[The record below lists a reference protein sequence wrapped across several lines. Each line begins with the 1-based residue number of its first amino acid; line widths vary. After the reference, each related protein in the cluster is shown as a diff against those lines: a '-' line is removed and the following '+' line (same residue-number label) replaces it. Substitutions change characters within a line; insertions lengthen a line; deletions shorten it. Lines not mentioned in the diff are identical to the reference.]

1 MRYLLSAMLTVV
13 GIIHLLPLSGV
24 PSVSRLQSL
33 YGVTITDPN
42 LEILMRHRAVL
53 FGILGAFLIYAAF
66 RPGLQLAAL
75 IAGAVSVVSF
85 LVIAGMIGGYNTG
98 ITRVV
103 TADIVAVVC
112 LMIGAFA
119 YWKDRATLGVTG

>member
-1 MRYLLSAMLTVV
+1 MRYILSVMLSVV
-13 GIIHLLPLSGV
+13 GIIHLLPLTGV
-24 PSVSRLQSL
+24 LSVSRLQAL

-53 FGILGAFLIYAAF
+53 FGILGAFLIYAAL

>member
-1 MRYLLSAMLTVV
+1 MLTVV
-13 GIIHLLPLSGV
+13 GIIHLLPLTGVLGV
-24 PSVSRLQSL
+24 PRLQAL

-75 IAGAVSVVSF
+75 IAGAVSVISF
-85 LVIAGMIGGYNTG
+85 LAIAAMIGGYNAG
-98 ITRVV
+98 IARVV

-112 LMIGAFA
+112 LLIGALA
-119 YWKDRATLGVTG
+119 YWRDRATIGING

>member
-1 MRYLLSAMLTVV
+1 MLTGV
-13 GIIHLLPLSGV
+13 GIIHLLPLTGV
-24 PSVSRLQSL
+24 LSVSRLQAL

-53 FGILGAFLIYAAF
+53 FGILGAFVISAAF

-75 IAGAVSVVSF
+75 IAGAVSVISF
-85 LVIAGMIGGYNTG
+85 LVIAGMIGGYNAG
-98 ITRVV
+98 IARVV

-112 LMIGAFA
+112 LLIGAFA
-119 YWKDRATLGVTG
+119 YWKDRATIGENR

>member
-1 MRYLLSAMLTVV
+1 MRYILSVMLTVV
-13 GIIHLLPLSGV
+13 GIIHLLPLTGV
-24 PSVSRLQSL
+24 LGLSRLQSL
-33 YGVTITDPN
+33 YGVTIADPN

-75 IAGAVSVVSF
+75 IAGAVSVISF
-85 LVIAGMIGGYNTG
+85 LVIAEMIGDYNTG
-98 ITRVV
+98 IARVV

-112 LMIGAFA
+112 LLIGAFA
-119 YWKDRATLGVTG
+119 YWKDRATIRVNG

>member
-1 MRYLLSAMLTVV
+1 MRFVLPATLIIV

-24 PSVSRLQSL
+24 FGRSRLQVL
-33 YGVTITDPN
+33 YGLSLDDPN

-75 IAGAVSVVSF
+75 ISGAVSVISF
-85 LVIAGMIGGYNTG
+85 LVIAGMVGGYNTG
-98 ITRVV
+98 IARVV
-103 TADIVAVVC
+103 TADIIAVVC
-112 LMIGAFA
+112 LLIGAFA
-119 YWKDRATLGVTG
+119 YWKDRSAI

>member
-1 MRYLLSAMLTVV
+1 MRYLLSVMLTVV
-13 GIIHLLPLSGV
+13 GIIHLLPLTGV
-24 PSVSRLQSL
+24 LGVSRLQAL
-33 YGVTITDPN
+33 YGVTIDDPN

-75 IAGAVSVVSF
+75 IAGAVSVISF
-85 LVIAGMIGGYNTG
+85 LVIAGMVNGYNTG
-98 ITRVV
+98 IARVV

-119 YWKDRATLGVTG
+119 YWRDQAMVGVDG

>member
-1 MRYLLSAMLTVV
+1 MLYLLSAMLTVV
-13 GIIHLLPLSGV
+13 GIIHLLPLTGV
-24 PSVSRLQSL
+24 LGMSRLQSL
-33 YGVTITDPN
+33 YGVTIDDPN

-75 IAGAVSVVSF
+75 IAGAVSVISF
-85 LVIAGMIGGYNTG
+85 LVIAGMVGGYNAG
-98 ITRVV
+98 IARVV

-112 LMIGAFA
+112 LLIGVFA
-119 YWKDRATLGVTG
+119 YWKDRTTIGVH

>member
-1 MRYLLSAMLTVV
+1 MLTVV
-13 GIIHLLPLSGV
+13 GIIHLLPLTGVLGV
-24 PSVSRLQSL
+24 PRLQAL

-75 IAGAVSVVSF
+75 IAGAVSVISF
-85 LVIAGMIGGYNTG
+85 LVIAGTVGGYNAG
-98 ITRVV
+98 IARVV

-112 LMIGAFA
+112 LLIGAFA
-119 YWKDRATLGVTG
+119 YWKDRVTIGVNG

>member
-1 MRYLLSAMLTVV
+1 MLTVV

-24 PSVSRLQSL
+24 LSVSRLQSL
-33 YGVTITDPN
+33 YGVIITDPN

-75 IAGAVSVVSF
+75 IASAVSVISF
-85 LVIAGMIGGYNTG
+85 LVIAGMVGSYNTG
-98 ITRVV
+98 IARVV
-103 TADIVAVVC
+103 TADIVAIVC
-112 LMIGAFA
+112 LLIGAFA
-119 YWKDRATLGVTG
+119 YWKDRVTIGVH

>member
-1 MRYLLSAMLTVV
+1 MLTVV
-13 GIIHLLPLSGV
+13 GIIHLLPLTGVLGV
-24 PSVSRLQSL
+24 PRLQAL

-42 LEILMRHRAVL
+42 LEILTRHRAVL
-53 FGILGAFLIYAAF
+53 FGVLGAFLIYAAF

-75 IAGAVSVVSF
+75 ITGAVSVISF
-85 LVIAGMIGGYNTG
+85 LVIAGMIGGYNAG
-98 ITRVV
+98 IARVV

-112 LMIGAFA
+112 LLIGAFA

>member
-1 MRYLLSAMLTVV
+1 MRYILSAMLTVV
-13 GIIHLLPLSGV
+13 GIIHLLPLTGVLGV
-24 PSVSRLQSL
+24 PRLQAL

-75 IAGAVSVVSF
+75 IAGAVSVISF
-85 LVIAGMIGGYNTG
+85 LVIAGTVGGYNAG
-98 ITRVV
+98 IARVV

-112 LMIGAFA
+112 LLIGAFA
-119 YWKDRATLGVTG
+119 YWKDRVTIGVNG

>member
-1 MRYLLSAMLTVV
+1 MRYILSAMLTVV

-24 PSVSRLQSL
+24 LGVARLQAL
-33 YGVTITDPN
+33 YDVTITDPN
-42 LEILMRHRAVL
+42 LEIVMRHRAVL

-75 IAGAVSVVSF
+75 IAGAVSVISF
-85 LVIAGMIGGYNTG
+85 LVIAGMIGGYNTE

-112 LMIGAFA
+112 LLIGALA
-119 YWKDRATLGVTG
+119 YWKDRSTLGVTG

>member
-1 MRYLLSAMLTVV
+1 MLTIV
-13 GIIHLLPLSGV
+13 GIIHLLPLPGV
-24 PSVSRLQSL
+24 LSVSRLQAL

-75 IAGAVSVVSF
+75 IAGAVSVISF
-85 LVIAGMIGGYNTG
+85 LVIAGIVGGYNTG
-98 ITRVV
+98 IARVV
-103 TADIVAVVC
+103 TADIVAVAC
-112 LMIGAFA
+112 LLIGAFA
-119 YWKDRATLGVTG
+119 YWKD

>member
-1 MRYLLSAMLTVV
+1 MRYILSAMLTIV
-13 GIIHLLPLSGV
+13 GIIHLLPMSGV
-24 PSVSRLQSL
+24 VGGSRLHVL
-33 YGVTITDPN
+33 YGVTISDPN

-75 IAGAVSVVSF
+75 IVGAVSVISF
-85 LVIAGMIGGYNTG
+85 LVIAEMVGGYNTG
-98 ITRVV
+98 IARVV

-112 LMIGAFA
+112 LLIGAFA
-119 YWKDRATLGVTG
+119 YWKGRATIGVNG

>member
-1 MRYLLSAMLTVV
+1 MLTVV
-13 GIIHLLPLSGV
+13 GIIHLLPLTGV
-24 PSVSRLQSL
+24 LGVSRLQAL
-33 YGVTITDPN
+33 YGVTIDDPN

-75 IAGAVSVVSF
+75 IAGAVSVISF
-85 LVIAGMIGGYNTG
+85 LVIAGMVNGYNTG
-98 ITRVV
+98 IARVV

-119 YWKDRATLGVTG
+119 YWRDQAMVGVDG

>member
-1 MRYLLSAMLTVV
+1 MLSVV
-13 GIIHLLPLSGV
+13 GIIHLLPLTGV
-24 PSVSRLQSL
+24 LSVSRLQAL

-119 YWKDRATLGVTG
+119 YWKDRETLGVTG